1 VLVQLRSDFPN
12 EIRHVFRHFPLDF
25 HQNAFPAARAAEAAH
40 QQGQFE
46 EMKSVLFGQQNT
58 WANYAPEE
66 FDSWVAEQAE
76 ELGLDVDQ
84 FLEDYQS
91 EAIIAS
97 VQADYDEATGIGL
110 PGTPFLVI
118 NDRPY
123 QGPRDYFSMAA
134 IVRLFMLEEMQ
145 YTECPEMAIDQNA
158 EYTATIQTERGD
170 IVVELF
176 PQEAPFT
183 VNNFVFLSREGWYD
197 GVPFHRVLPGFV
209 AQAGDP
215 SGTGYGSPGYAFGI
229 EVTPELRFD
238 EAGLLAMANA
248 GPDANGSQFFL
259 TYAPA
264 PALDGRFTIFGRVLM
279 GIDVLESLQP
289 RDPQQGGILPDG
301 TLIQTITIE
310 EN

>member
-1 VLVQLRSDFPN
+1 VLVQLRTDFPN

-25 HQNAFPAARAAEAAH
+25 HQNAFSAARAAEAAH
-40 QQGQFE
+40 EQDHFE
-46 EMKSVLFGQQNT
+46 EMKSLLFDQQNT

-66 FDSWVAEQAE
+66 FDNWVVEQAE

-91 EAIIAS
+91 EAVIAR

-110 PGTPFLVI
+110 PGTPYLVI

-123 QGPRDYFSMAA
+123 QGPRDYFNMAA

-145 YTECPEMAIDQNA
+145 YSECPEMAIDQNA

-215 SGTGYGSPGYAFGI
+215 SGTGRGNPGYFFNNEI
-229 EVTPELRFD
+229 SDLRFD
-238 EAGLLAMANA
+238 KPGLVGMANS
-248 GPDANGSQFFL
+248 GPDTNGSQFFI

-264 PALDGRFTIFGRVLM
+264 PHLDGAYTIFGRVLS
-279 GIDVLESLQP
+279 GLDVAENLTP
-289 RDPQQGGILPDG
+289 RDPAQGGLLPPGDRIIL
-301 TLIQTITIE
+301 IIIE
-310 EN
+310 EK